1 MNENPANENPGSK
14 LADSKICFYG
24 AGSMAEAIVRGLV
37 DTGAAPAGNITVFNR
52 ANAERLAELRANYG
66 VLTATNDA
74 ERRDALASA
83 DVIVLAMKP
92 KDAAA
97 ALKALA
103 PALRAEQL
111 LVSLIAGLSIDTIR
125 RLTRADQ
132 PVIRTMPNTSSSI
145 GLGAT
150 GIAFSGGLPED
161 AQRLALDMFGAVG
174 IAQVVAEPL
183 LDAVTAVSGSGP
195 AYLYYVMEAMIAA
208 GIEQGLTPDTARE
221 LTVQTVRGAADM
233 VRLTGEAPAE
243 LRRKVTSPN
252 GTTQAAI
259 ETMQRLGVDS
269 AITTAMSNCAARA
282 GELGRAIADEA
293 LRD

>member
-1 MNENPANENPGSK
+1 MHETTGT
-14 LADSKICFYG
+14 LAHSKICFYG

-52 ANAERLAELRANYG
+52 SNAGRLAELRARYG
-66 VLTATNDA
+66 VLAADSEA
-74 ERRDALASA
+74 ARQDALLTA

-92 KDAAA
+92 KDAAS
-97 ALKALA
+97 ALEALA

-111 LVSLIAGLSIDTIR
+111 LVSVIAGLSIDTIR
-125 RLTRADQ
+125 GLTSEKQ
-132 PVIRTMPNTSSSI
+132 PVVRTMPNTSSSI

-150 GIAFSGGLPED
+150 GISFSEGLGDD

-174 IAQVVAEPL
+174 IAQVVEERL
-183 LDAVTAVSGSGP
+183 LEAVTAVSGSGP
-195 AYLYYVMEAMIAA
+195 AYIYFVMEAMIASGVA
-208 GIEQGLTPDTARE
+208 QGLTPEAARE

-233 VRLTGEAPAE
+233 VRLTGEQPSE

-259 ETMQRLGVDS
+259 ETLQRHGVDE
-269 AITTAMSNCAARA
+269 AFEAAMRRCAERA
-282 GELGRAIADEA
+282 GELGRAIAEEA
-293 LRD
+293 LQG

>member
-1 MNENPANENPGSK
+1 MTATQDI
-14 LADSKICFYG
+14 LAHSKICFYG
-24 AGSMAEAIVRGLV
+24 AGSMAEAIIRGLV
-37 DTGAAPAGNITVFNR
+37 DTGTAPAGNIAVFNR
-52 ANAERLAELRANYG
+52 SNASRLAELHGRYG
-66 VLTATNDA
+66 VLTADSEA
-74 ERRDALASA
+74 ARQDALLTS

-103 PALRAEQL
+103 PTLRTEQL
-111 LVSLIAGLSIDTIR
+111 IVSLIAGLSIETIR
-125 RLTRADQ
+125 GLTSANQ
-132 PVIRTMPNTSSSI
+132 SVVRTMPNTSSSI

-150 GIAFSGGLPED
+150 GIAFSEGLAEE

-174 IAQVVAEPL
+174 IAQVVEERL
-183 LDAVTAVSGSGP
+183 LEAVTAVSGSGP
-195 AYLYYVMEAMIAA
+195 AYIYFVMEAMIAA
-208 GIEQGLTPDTARE
+208 GVAQGLTPEAAHE

-233 VRLTGEAPAE
+233 VRLTGEQPSE

-259 ETMQRLGVDS
+259 ETLQRLGVDEAFS
-269 AITTAMSNCAARA
+269 AAMDRCAGRA
-282 GELGRAIADEA
+282 GELGRAIAEEA

>member
-1 MNENPANENPGSK
+1 MNAIQA
-14 LADSKICFYG
+14 LAHSKICFYG

-37 DTGAAPAGNITVFNR
+37 GTGAAPAGNITVLNR
-52 ANAERLAELRANYG
+52 SNTERLAELQGLYG
-66 VLTATNDA
+66 VLTAATEA
-74 ERRDALASA
+74 ARQDALATS

-97 ALKALA
+97 ALRAIS
-103 PALRAEQL
+103 PALRADQL
-111 LVSLIAGLSIDTIR
+111 LVSMIAGLSIDTIQ

-132 PVIRTMPNTSSSI
+132 PVVRTMPNTSSSI

-150 GIAFSGGLPED
+150 GISFSAGLPED
-161 AQRLALDMFGAVG
+161 ARRLALDMFGAVG
-174 IAQVVAEPL
+174 IAQVVEEPQL
-183 LDAVTAVSGSGP
+183 EAVNAVSGSGP
-195 AYLYYVMEAMIAA
+195 AYLYFIMESMIAA
-208 GIEQGLTPDTARE
+208 GVDQGLSPEAARE

-259 ETMQRLGVDS
+259 ETMQRLGVDA
-269 AITTAMSNCAARA
+269 AIAEAMRRCADRA
-282 GELGRAIADEA
+282 GEMGRAIADEA
-293 LRD
+293 LQQ